1 MKVSG
6 ANVAEALRGPLG
18 WIVVGGVV
26 LVVGYFGFNWLIDK
40 IEAPFKALGK
50 AAGVAIDNTAA
61 PVSVLGGSY
70 KGSDGSETAPDGT
83 DLLTTLAYGNLGA

>member
-1 MKVSG
+1 M
-6 ANVAEALRGPLG
+6 AEALRGPLG

-26 LVVGYFGFNWLIDK
+26 LVVGYFGVGWLIDK

-61 PVSVLGGSY
+61 PISTLGGSY
-70 KGSDGSETAPDGT
+70 KGSDGSTTTPDQT
-83 DLLTTLAYGNLGA
+83 DELSALALGNLGA

>member
-26 LVVGYFGFNWLIDK
+26 LVVGYFGFQWVLDK
-40 IEAPFKALGK
+40 IEAPFKQLG
-50 AAGVAIDNTAA
+50 AAVGTAIDNTAA
-61 PVSVLGGSY
+61 PVSTLGGSY

-83 DLLTTLAYGNLGA
+83 DLLSTLALGNLGA

>member
-1 MKVSG
+1 LKVSA

-26 LVVGYFGFNWLIDK
+26 IAVVYFGASYVLAK
-40 IEAPFKALGK
+40 IEAPFKALGA

-61 PVSVLGGSY
+61 PVSTLGGAY
-70 KGSDGSETAPDGT
+70 KGSDGTTTAPDGT
-83 DLLTTLAYGNLGA
+83 DLLSTLDLGNLGA

>member
-26 LVVGYFGFNWLIDK
+26 LLVGYFGFNWLIDK

-61 PVSVLGGSY
+61 PISTLGGSFT
-70 KGSDGSETAPDGT
+70 GSDGMTTAPDGT
-83 DLLTTLAYGNLGA
+83 DTLSALALGNLGA